1 MTGQGDFVAQFQ
13 RKKWVNKTNSFK
25 EAENFDRDYYFKMT
39 AEERL
44 ETMQLLREKYSK
56 IETRYNHENRK
67 RLRRVF
73 AKTKQAFTI
82 TISPCFLTLCVFV
95 SLR

>member
-1 MTGQGDFVAQFQ
+1 M
-13 RKKWVNKTNSFK
+13 KKIWVNKITSFK
-25 EAENFDRDYYFKMT
+25 KAENFDRDYYFKMT

-44 ETMQLLREKYSK
+44 ETMQLLRERYSK

-73 AKTKQAFTI
+73 TVIKQA
-82 TISPCFLTLCVFV
+82 
-95 SLR
+95 